1 MRRRLIP
8 ASPAAAALA
17 LLLAAAPPARSEP
30 PPGPYAAMDVARIHL
45 DARRE
50 RNGISMPLKIADAVE
65 SGDVLR
71 TGINARVGLQMSA
84 VGLLTLGGDTALKVH
99 QIKPIS
105 PPARMNLA
113 LLMLDAGAIRVDTR
127 PKAELP
133 PADVRLN
140 VGPLK
145 LRIFGAHVWAERG
158 ALADEV
164 CLIGGAVE
172 LQTPSGPQRLD
183 QPGSC
188 LQWMDGE
195 VRRLEPRQVGSLA
208 PRLARTAF
216 LSATPSSL
224 PPASDPQRPNTAAPA
239 ARTATPPPPRAV
251 PAAEARKPTP
261 KQVRPDQAAAGAPV
275 WTVVLASLPE
285 RARAET
291 EAARLRQLELDTEVV
306 AMPLAS
312 GKIVYRV
319 IAGQYATKQQASN
332 ERDRI
337 RGLRGLGAAWVAVRP

>member
-84 VGLLTLGGDTALKVH
+84 VGLLTLGGDTALRVH

-113 LLMLDAGAIRVDTR
+113 LLVLDAGAIRVDTR

-158 ALADEV
+158 TLADEV

-195 VRRLEPRQVGSLA
+195 VRRLEPRQAGSLA

-216 LSATPSSL
+216 LSATPSTL
-224 PPASDPQRPNTAAPA
+224 PPAGHAPGPQAATPAPQQAAPTTAAGK
-239 ARTATPPPPRAV
+239 PR
-251 PAAEARKPTP
+251 P
-261 KQVRPDQAAAGAPV
+261 KQDRTNQARQDQAAAGAPV

-319 IAGQYATKQQASN
+319 IAGRYATKQQASN